1 MFELLA
7 TSLFSLFLGTE
18 KVPLL
23 KATDWSKWGSAD
35 WVQVSAPVTPPDPV
49 AQSAV
54 QQHLATLE
62 KLGMPAVAQGLWVQV
77 ENQVLAEH
85 RGTEATPAA
94 SLTKIPTTLAA
105 LATWEP
111 DHQFETLVGTTGPVQ
126 DGVLQGDLVIQG
138 SGDPLFVWEEA
149 IALGNTLNQLGVSRV
164 TGNLV
169 IVGEFGMNFEGDPQ
183 KAGALLRQGLNADLW
198 TAEATQQHAQMP
210 PSTSKPRVAIAG
222 TVQVFPSP
230 PAFTPL
236 IRHQSLPLTQ
246 ILKAMNIFSNNFI
259 ADSLAE
265 ELGGGNAIARKA
277 AEITGIPQAEIQLVN
292 GSGLGM
298 GNRISP
304 RAVVAMLKALQEQL
318 QGHDLNVA
326 DLFPVMGRERG
337 TLRDRQI
344 APGTPLKTG
353 TLDEVS
359 SLAGVLPTR
368 DRGLVWF
375 SIMDIGTADLTQ
387 LHNRQ
392 DIFLQAMTQQWGVAS
407 PVPPALQPSDRLKS
421 YQEVLGDPARN
432 QVVRP

>member
-1 MFELLA
+1 MIELLA

-23 KATDWSKWGSAD
+23 KVTDWSKWGSAD
-35 WVQVSAPVTPPDPV
+35 WVQVSTPVAAPDPV
-49 AQSAV
+49 ALTAV

-62 KLGMPAVAQGLWVQV
+62 KLGMSTAVQGLWVQA

-105 LATWEP
+105 LATWGP
-111 DHQFETLVGTTGPVQ
+111 DRQFETLVGANGPVQ

-138 SGDPLFVWEEA
+138 GGDPLFVWEEA
-149 IALGNTLNQLGVSRV
+149 IALGNTLNQLGVNRV

-169 IVGEFGMNFEGDPQ
+169 IVGKFGMNFEGDPQ
-183 KAGALLRQGLNADLW
+183 KAGTLLRQGLNADLW
-198 TAEATQQHAQMP
+198 TAETAQQHAQMP
-210 PSTSKPRVAIAG
+210 PSTPKPRVAITG
-222 TVQVFPSP
+222 TVQAVPSP
-230 PAFTPL
+230 PVSTPL
-236 IRHQSLPLTQ
+236 VRHQSLPLTQ

-265 ELGGGNAIARKA
+265 ELGGGRAIARKA

-298 GNRISP
+298 ENRISP
-304 RAVVAMLKALQEQL
+304 RAVVTMLKGVQAQL
-318 QGHDLNVA
+318 QGHNLNVA

-375 SIMDIGTADLTQ
+375 SIMDIGTADLKQ
-387 LHNRQ
+387 LHDRQ

-407 PVPPALQPSDRLKS
+407 PAPSALQPSDRLKS